1 MSNTAKMA
9 ILGAGVFIVFFL
21 FFLKFGSSN
30 STSDSDKVQKVYFA
44 DHISPAHRAVI
55 ERFNQKYAGR
65 IEVVPVDLPFSKFNT
80 NERKELLARSL
91 RSKSDRLDV
100 FSVDYIWTP
109 RFAKWSEPLDGYFSE
124 TDKSTIISPVL
135 QSCISEG
142 KLVAMPL
149 FIDVGMMY
157 YRRDY
162 LRKLPNARAVEEEL
176 QQSITWDELIAL
188 QKPLG
193 MKNKPFYVFQGYD
206 YEGLICNYF
215 EMIASLDDQYFRN
228 NTIRLTTP
236 VAHKALQTL
245 VDFVHKSKI
254 SPPDV
259 LELDEN
265 KCYEYMISHDA
276 MFVRGWSNFL
286 ESARAPYTD
295 GEPDGLI
302 GRAPLPHF
310 RGHKPTSVYG
320 GWNLMVSKFS
330 TKKEAAVEFIRY
342 LQTPEAKKIMFEIG
356 DYIPVNR
363 DVYADTAYVHAH
375 PKLLFYRQLIEHGF
389 HRPSLV
395 DYTRIADI
403 IAHYVHLALKKD
415 ISVDEALAKAS
426 EIINSNEVL
435 IK

>member
-1 MSNTAKMA
+1 MSNTVKMVIFVA
-9 ILGAGVFIVFFL
+9 GAFIVFLL
-21 FFLKFGSSN
+21 FFIKFGSPSL
-30 STSDSDKVQKVYFA
+30 TSDSNKVQKVYFA

-55 ERFNQKYAGR
+55 DRFNQKYAGR
-65 IEVVPVDLPFSKFNT
+65 IEVVAVDLPFSKFNT

-91 RSKSDRLDV
+91 RSKSDRLDI
-100 FSVDYIWTP
+100 FSVDYIWTA
-109 RFAKWSEPLDGYFSE
+109 RFAKWSEPLDAYFSDA
-124 TDKSTIISPVL
+124 DKSAIISPVL
-135 QSCISEG
+135 QSCISDG

-149 FIDVGMMY
+149 FIDIGMMY

-162 LRKLPNARAVEEEL
+162 IQKLPDPKRVEEEL
-176 QQSITWDELIAL
+176 QQSITWDRLIAL

-193 MKNKPFYVFQGYD
+193 MANKPYYVFQGYD

-215 EMIASLDDQYFRN
+215 EMIASLDHDYFQK

-236 VAHKALQTL
+236 VAHEALQTL
-245 VDFVHKSKI
+245 VDFVYKSRI
-254 SPPDV
+254 SPPEV

-286 ESARAPYTD
+286 ESARPPYND
-295 GEPDGLI
+295 SDPDGVI

-310 RGHKPTSVYG
+310 KGEAPTSVYG

-363 DVYADTAYVHAH
+363 DVYNDTAYVRAH
-375 PKLLFYRQLIEHGF
+375 PKLLFYRQLISHGF

-403 IAHYVHLALKKD
+403 IAHYVHLALKKEM
-415 ISVDEALAKAS
+415 SVDEALAKAS
-426 EIINSNEVL
+426 QIINSNEVL